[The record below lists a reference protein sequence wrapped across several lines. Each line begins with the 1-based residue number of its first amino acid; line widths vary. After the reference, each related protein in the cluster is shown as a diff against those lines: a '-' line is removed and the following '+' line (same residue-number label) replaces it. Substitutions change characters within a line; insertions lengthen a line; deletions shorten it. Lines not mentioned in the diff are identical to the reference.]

1 MTERVNT
8 VVVGGGQAG
17 LSMSHYLSRQN
28 REHLVIERSR
38 VAEHWRSRVWDAFCL
53 VTPNWTVQLPGMPYD
68 GPDPDG
74 FMGRNALVA
83 HLERYA
89 AYVSPPLRTGVAV
102 TAVRPNKLAD
112 GYSLDTTDGT
122 VVARN
127 VVVATGGFQ
136 LPYLPRQSR
145 ELATSVH
152 QIHSSEYRDP
162 GELPDGAVLVVGTG
176 QSGAQIAEELYQSG
190 RRVHLCV
197 SRCGRVPRRYRGRDT
212 MWWMVRMG
220 ILDQPVARTPV
231 SQGSGCN
238 SHVSGKNGGH
248 DLNLWQFAS
257 DGVVLLGRLED
268 AAGTKI
274 RLAGDLQRNLHAADA
289 TAARIKERID
299 EFIAKTGTEAPQ
311 RDPVDPQGGR
321 TRVDAISEL
330 DIVANGIRTIVWATG
345 YRHDFGWLHV
355 PGICPDG
362 KPIHR
367 RGVTRLPGLYF
378 LGLRQQHTL
387 GSELLFGVGSDAG
400 FLAEH
405 ITAGTAK
412 VGQV

>member
-28 REHLVIERSR
+28 WEHLVIERSR
-38 VAEHWRSRVWDAFCL
+38 VAEHWRLRVWDTFCL
-53 VTPNWTVQLPGMPYD
+53 VTPNWTVQLPGMPY
-68 GPDPDG
+68 GLDPDG

-152 QIHSSEYRDP
+152 QIHSSEYRNP
-162 GELPDGAVLVVGTG
+162 GELADGAVLVAGTG

-190 RRVHLCV
+190 RRVYLCV
-197 SRCGRVPRRYRGRDT
+197 SRCGRAPRRYRGRDT
-212 MWWMVRMG
+212 MWWMVQMG
-220 ILDQPVARTPV
+220 ILDQPVDQIPITAR
-231 SQGSGCN
+231 SGCN
-238 SHVSGKNGGH
+238 SYVSGKNGGH
-248 DLNLWQFAS
+248 DLNLWQFAR
-257 DGVVLLGRLED
+257 DGVVLLGGLED
-268 AAGTKI
+268 SSDTKI
-274 RLAGDLQRNLHAADA
+274 RLADDLQCNLHAAA
-289 TAARIKERID
+289 YRIAERIG
-299 EFIAKTGTEAPQ
+299 EFIAKTGIEAPP
-311 RDPVDPQGGR
+311 REPVEQHGGR
-321 TRVDAISEL
+321 TQVDTTNEL
-330 DIVANGIRTIVWATG
+330 DIAANGIRTIVWATG
-345 YRHDFGWLHV
+345 YQHDFGWLHV
-355 PGICPDG
+355 PGICTDG

-378 LGLRQQHTL
+378 LGLRQQRTL
-387 GSELLFGVGSDAG
+387 KSELLLGVGSDAG
-400 FLAEH
+400 FVAEH
-405 ITAGTAK
+405 ITSGTAK
-412 VGQV
+412 IGQV

>member
-17 LSMSHYLSRQN
+17 LSMSYCLSPQN
-28 REHLVIERSR
+28 HEHLVLERSR
-38 VAEHWRSRVWDAFCL
+38 VAEHWRSRVWDSFCL

-89 AYVSPPLRTGVAV
+89 AYVSPPLRTGVTV
-102 TAVRPNKLAD
+102 SGVRPSRWGDAYL
-112 GYSLDTTDGT
+112 LDTTGGT
-122 VVARN
+122 LATQN
-127 VVVATGGFQ
+127 VVVATGGCQ
-136 LPYLPRQSR
+136 HPTIPR
-145 ELATSVH
+145 LASNFAAFIH
-152 QIHSSEYRDP
+152 QIHSSEYRNA
-162 GELPDGAVLVVGTG
+162 GELPDGAVLVVGSG

-190 RRVHLCV
+190 RRVYLCV

-212 MWWMVRMG
+212 MWWMVQMG
-220 ILDQPVARTPV
+220 ILDQPAERSPV
-231 SQGSGCN
+231 SQGAGCN

-248 DLNLWQFAS
+248 DLNLWQFAC

-289 TAARIKERID
+289 TAARIMERID

-311 RDPVDPQGGR
+311 RDPVDPQRGSIR
-321 TRVDAISEL
+321 MDAISEL
-330 DIVANGIRTIVWATG
+330 DIGASGIKTIVWATG
-345 YRHDFGWLHV
+345 YRHDFGWLQV
-355 PGICPDG
+355 PGICSDG

-367 RGVTRLPGLYF
+367 RGVTRLPGLFF
-378 LGLRQQHTL
+378 LGLRQQHTVK
-387 GSELLFGVGSDAG
+387 SELLLGVGADAG

-405 ITAGTAK
+405 ITAGTTK
-412 VGQV
+412 IGPV

>member
-1 MTERVNT
+1 MAERVNT

-17 LSMSHYLSRQN
+17 LSMSHYLSQLN

-38 VAEHWRSRVWDAFCL
+38 VAEHWRSRVWDTFCL
-53 VTPNWTVQLPGMPYD
+53 VTPNWTVRLPGMPYD

-74 FMGRNALVA
+74 FMGRDALVA
-83 HLERYA
+83 HVERYA
-89 AYVSPPLRTGVAV
+89 AYVKSPIRTGVAV
-102 TAVRPNKLAD
+102 TAVRPNGPAD

-136 LPYLPRQSR
+136 LPHLPRQSR
-145 ELATSVH
+145 EFAASIH
-152 QIHSSEYRDP
+152 QIHSSKYRNP

-190 RRVHLCV
+190 RRVYLCV
-197 SRCGRVPRRYRGRDT
+197 SLCGRVPRRYRGRDT
-212 MWWMVRMG
+212 MWWMVQMG
-220 ILDQPVARTPV
+220 ILDQPVERIPV
-231 SQGSGCN
+231 SARSGCN

-248 DLNLWQFAS
+248 DLNLWQFARA
-257 DGVVLLGRLED
+257 GVVLLGRLEE
-268 AAGTKI
+268 AAYTKV

-289 TAARIKERID
+289 AAARITERID
-299 EFIAKTGTEAPQ
+299 EFIAKMGIEAPQ
-311 RDPVDPQGGR
+311 REPVDEHGGR
-321 TRVDAISEL
+321 TQVHAISEL
-330 DIVANGIRTIVWATG
+330 DIAAHGITTIVWATG
-345 YRHDFGWLHV
+345 YQHDFGWIHV
-355 PGICPDG
+355 PGICTDG

-378 LGLRQQHTL
+378 LGLRQQRTL
-387 GSELLFGVGSDAG
+387 KSELLLGVGSDAG

-405 ITAGTAK
+405 IASGTAK
-412 VGQV
+412 IGQV